1 MRALRTE
8 KNRAEHKTFSAVNW
22 IWGVAMAALMVALI
36 FTVWFTGIRI
46 TDPGMSPTLYPGDV
60 VLFDKLSMHLS
71 MPKRGEAYAFRGD
84 AGTEIG
90 RIVALPGDRVAMK
103 EGKVYISGYLLDE
116 SAYKPTG
123 SWDMEEITLKQG
135 EFFIMPD
142 DRENGLPD
150 AAAMRVKQ
158 EQLIGRAARDN
169 FLAER
174 NEIADEITQSQG
186 FRPSAVQRQHVAA
199 ERGLQRREAEQLVQ
213 HDIRRGIALQLDH
226 DANPDAVGFV
236 CNV

>member
-22 IWGVAMAALMVALI
+22 IWGIAAAALMVALI

-71 MPKRGEAYAFRGD
+71 MPKRGEAYAFRND
-84 AGTEIG
+84 SGTGIG

-158 EQLIGRAARDN
+158 EQLIGRAAIRVAP
-169 FLAER
+169 F
-174 NEIADEITQSQG
+174 ITVCF
-186 FRPSAVQRQHVAA
+186 FRAK
-199 ERGLQRREAEQLVQ
+199 
-213 HDIRRGIALQLDH
+213 
-226 DANPDAVGFV
+226 
-236 CNV
+236 

>member
-158 EQLIGRAARDN
+158 EQLIGRAAIRVSP
-169 FLAER
+169 F
-174 NEIADEITQSQG
+174 ITVCF
-186 FRPSAVQRQHVAA
+186 FRAK
-199 ERGLQRREAEQLVQ
+199 
-213 HDIRRGIALQLDH
+213 
-226 DANPDAVGFV
+226 
-236 CNV
+236 

>member
-22 IWGVAMAALMVALI
+22 
-36 FTVWFTGIRI
+36 IRI

-71 MPKRGEAYAFRGD
+71 MPKRGEAYAFRSD
-84 AGTEIG
+84 SGTGIG

-123 SWDMEEITLKQG
+123 SWDMDEITLKQG

-158 EQLIGRAARDN
+158 EQLIGRAAIRVAP
-169 FLAER
+169 F
-174 NEIADEITQSQG
+174 IT
-186 FRPSAVQRQHVAA
+186 
-199 ERGLQRREAEQLVQ
+199 
-213 HDIRRGIALQLDH
+213 
-226 DANPDAVGFV
+226 V
-236 CNV
+236 CVFKAK

>member
-71 MPKRGEAYAFRGD
+71 MPKRGEAYAFRSD
-84 AGTEIG
+84 SGTGIG
-90 RIVALPGDRVAMK
+90 RIVALPGDRVAMN
-103 EGKVYISGYLLDE
+103 E

-123 SWDMEEITLKQG
+123 SWDMDEITLKQG

-158 EQLIGRAARDN
+158 EQLIGRAAIRVAP
-169 FLAER
+169 F
-174 NEIADEITQSQG
+174 IT
-186 FRPSAVQRQHVAA
+186 
-199 ERGLQRREAEQLVQ
+199 
-213 HDIRRGIALQLDH
+213 
-226 DANPDAVGFV
+226 V
-236 CNV
+236 CVFKAK